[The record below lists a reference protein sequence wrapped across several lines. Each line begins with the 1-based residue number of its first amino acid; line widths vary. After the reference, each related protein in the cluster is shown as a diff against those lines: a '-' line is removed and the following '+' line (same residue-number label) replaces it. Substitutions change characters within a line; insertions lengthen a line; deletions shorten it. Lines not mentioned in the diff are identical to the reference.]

1 MIRINLLP
9 QKTVSSRQRQR
20 DIILYSVIAVLVLYL
35 FLLLLWG
42 ILLLNKGQKERELRL
57 IQADYNKYK
66 KIYAKVLDIEK
77 KKKII
82 TKKINL
88 IKDLAGRREIPVR
101 VLDVVASKL
110 PEGRLY
116 LTSITLEG
124 DEVLL
129 EGVSLDNLTLAL
141 YMRQIES
148 SPFFRD
154 AIRVVSEEKKV
165 GSKSVTSF
173 KFRVKVVAYEQ
184 AKAATK

>member
-1 MIRINLLP
+1 MQREKDL
-9 QKTVSSRQRQR
+9 QK
-20 DIILYSVIAVLVLYL
+20 
-35 FLLLLWG
+35 
-42 ILLLNKGQKERELRL
+42 
-57 IQADYNKYK
+57 IQADYDKYK
-66 KIYAKVLDIEK
+66 KIYAKVIEIEK

-88 IKDLAGRREIPVR
+88 IKELAGRREIPVR

-116 LTSITLEG
+116 LTSITLDNE
-124 DEVLL
+124 ELLL

-173 KFRVKVVAYEQ
+173 KFRVKVVDYEQ
-184 AKAATK
+184 AKSVSK